1 MAFQEM
7 VEVSVTADNMVNNE
21 LTNRELGS
29 GADARLVT
37 QGLVVDG
44 WNNAQ
49 GYAADS
55 FVTAQNA
62 LTALGNVAASLA
74 SIPTVDAN
82 LADVNVALRDL
93 SDLMS
98 SAPSAPSVDVDGAL
112 NDYSSTELSL
122 LQRYIDQWIAGD
134 YTGLPPAVEQAIWER
149 GRVREATAS
158 NKKAQEAY
166 RMFASRGFSKPPGAL
181 AVELL
186 DAAQEAQDNAVTLS
200 RDIMIKQADLEQ
212 SNRRFAFETATKI
225 QTALM
230 LYMTDKW
237 RRSLEASK
245 AVADAMV
252 ALFGHE
258 VSAFNAE
265 AGFQG
270 AYVGAQ
276 ATLGRVEADIQI
288 AEANLRIE
296 AAKTNIQALIQKA
309 TIIAE
314 SIRASAQISGQLAS
328 AALAAVNLSGGIS
341 SSVGWSEAVSDAR
354 SRSISASI
362 GAQSSRQENYTP

>member
-29 GADARLVT
+29 GADLRNET
-37 QGLVVDG
+37 QSLVVDG
-44 WNNAQ
+44 WTSAQ

-55 FVTAQNA
+55 FTTAESA
-62 LTALGNVAASLA
+62 LNALGNAAALLDN
-74 SIPTVDAN
+74 IPTVDAN
-82 LADVNVALRDL
+82 LADVNIALQDL
-93 SDLMS
+93 SNLLA
-98 SAPSAPSVDVDGAL
+98 SAPSAPSVDVNGAL
-112 NDYSSTELSL
+112 NDYTSEELTL
-122 LQRYIDQWIAGD
+122 LQTYIDQWIAGD
-134 YTGLPPAVEQAIWER
+134 YTGLQPAVEQAIWER
-149 GRVREATAS
+149 GRAREATAS

-166 RMFASRGFSKPPGAL
+166 RMFASRGFSKRPGAL

-230 LYMTDKW
+230 QYMTDKW

-245 AVADAMV
+245 AVADATV
-252 ALFGHE
+252 SIFGHE

-270 AYVGAQ
+270 SYVGAQ
-276 ATLGRVEADIQI
+276 ATMGRVEADIQI
-288 AEANLRIE
+288 AEANLRIA
-296 AAKTNIQALIQKA
+296 AAKANIQALIQKA
-309 TIIAE
+309 SIIAE
-314 SIRASAQISGQLAS
+314 SIRGSAQISGQLAS
-328 AALAAVNLSGGIS
+328 AALSAVNLSGGIS

-354 SRSISASI
+354 SRSISASV